1 MARSVGEAIATGLE
15 SGIGLA
21 MRMDQNKR
29 AIAADARAEERLKR
43 VQARED
49 AAAGR
54 QQTRDT
60 LGALTAQRA
69 SLGAEVQAAEE
80 SGIALAPARQMA
92 IGAATKEID
101 AQMNRAYADMGGAD
115 IEAVTKK
122 YDDAIEGMKAGKFD
136 PSALS
141 GPEFGAV
148 FTQATGHTPKA
159 FMRGPASE
167 QFPNGE
173 PSQIEQAAMMV
184 DQGISNGDQETALK
198 GLNVLLK
205 PNIDKIVG
213 KPSAHGGVIVGAEI
227 AGLYDDPKA
236 PKDDPRM
243 VPMLKIYV
251 REDNAT
257 GPAMENGA
265 TGFYMAP
272 VTEGRETGGNA
283 KVKSISTTKG
293 MDWLG
298 KNLELVEALNT
309 PEAAAKVQEAYAT
322 PGMTPEDWQAV
333 KAQLGVK
340 RPKKTTESFT
350 LKPDEIR
357 VEREVDASGR
367 AVPGTERRMEGKPKP
382 AKESAAADLLQ
393 AKLAEIEAD
402 GDMSPAEK
410 KVARRA
416 VLTGI
421 KPGKYTGGAAG
432 GPAAGGGKGGG
443 AANAPGLT
451 AAENRL
457 AQRKLEDVK
466 ADITDLD
473 KREDNAQKALD
484 RAIANKPD
492 FSATDEERA
501 AHRDKVKRAEDAHAA
516 ELKKIEADRAELK
529 KRRTR
534 IQDQLDEVP
543 ATGQSPAPGAPAP
556 AGKPVVTKSKAD
568 YDALPKGALYVKDGQ
583 TYRKN

>member
-251 REDNAT
+251 REDNAN

-265 TGFYMAP
+265 TGWYMAP
-272 VTEGRETGGNA
+272 VTKDRKTGGDA
-283 KVKSISTTKG
+283 EIASISTTKG
-293 MDWLG
+293 MNWLG

-340 RPKKTTESFT
+340 RPKKTVESKT
-350 LKPDEIR
+350 TAIGPNGLLVQDT
-357 VEREVDASGR
+357 DTTTGR
-367 AVPGTERRMEGKPKP
+367 TTERVVSGTPKP

-393 AKLAEIEAD
+393 AKLAEIESD
-402 GDMSPAEK
+402 TDMSPAEK

-501 AHRDKVKRAEDAHAA
+501 AHKAAVKKAEAAHAT
-516 ELKKIEADRAELK
+516 ELKRIESDRAELK
-529 KRRTR
+529 QRRAR

-543 ATGQSPAPGAPAP
+543 ATGQSPAKPAATAP
-556 AGKPVVTKSKAD
+556 AGKPVLKFDKN
-568 YDALPKGALYVKDGQ
+568 GARV
-583 TYRKN
+583 N

>member
-1 MARSVGEAIATGLE
+1 MPRSVGEAIATGLE

-21 MRMDQNKR
+21 MRMGQEKR
-29 AIAADARAEERLKR
+29 AIAADARAEERLNDAQRRQGLADKR
-43 VQARED
+43 QASQD
-49 AAAGR
+49 AIAA
-54 QQTRDT
+54 D
-60 LGALTAQRA
+60 TAQ
-69 SLGAEVQAAEE
+69 LGGITREVQAATDAGLEL
-80 SGIALAPARQMA
+80 SPARQMA
-92 IGAATKEID
+92 IGQTTKAINSR
-101 AQMNRAYADMGGAD
+101 MNRAYADMGGTD

-122 YDDAIEGMKAGKFD
+122 YDDAIEGMKAGKLD
-136 PSALS
+136 PSTLS

-148 FTQATGHTPKA
+148 FTQATGHSPKA
-159 FMRGPASE
+159 FMRGP
-167 QFPNGE
+167 QGE
-173 PSQIEQAAMMV
+173 PSQIEQAAAAV
-184 DQGISNGDQETALK
+184 QKGIEGGDQQSLLS

-213 KPSAHGGVIVGAEI
+213 KPSAHGGTIVGAEI
-227 AGLYDDPKA
+227 AGLHDDPKA

-265 TGFYMAP
+265 TGWYMAP

-298 KNLELVEALNT
+298 KNLQLVEALNT

-322 PGMTPEDWQAV
+322 PGVTPDDWLAT

-340 RPKKTTESFT
+340 RPKKSVESKTTAIGPNGLLVQDTDTRTGQTTE
-350 LKPDEIR
+350 R
-357 VEREVDASGR
+357 VVK
-367 AVPGTERRMEGKPKP
+367 GTEKPP
-382 AKESAAADLLQ
+382 KETADTALLQ
-393 AKLAEIEAD
+393 AKLDAIDNDDE
-402 GDMSPAEK
+402 MSDAEK

-421 KPGKYTGGAAG
+421 KPGKYTGGAG
-432 GPAAGGGKGGG
+432 GGAGGGGKGG

-501 AHRDKVKRAEDAHAA
+501 AHKAAVKKAEAAHAA
-516 ELKKIEADRAELK
+516 EVKKIEADRSELK
-529 KRRTR
+529 ARRKR

-543 ATGQSPAPGAPAP
+543 ATVASPKPDAAAKPAPG
-556 AGKPVVTKSKAD
+556 GKPVLKFDRNGNRV
-568 YDALPKGALYVKDGQ
+568 
-583 TYRKN
+583 N